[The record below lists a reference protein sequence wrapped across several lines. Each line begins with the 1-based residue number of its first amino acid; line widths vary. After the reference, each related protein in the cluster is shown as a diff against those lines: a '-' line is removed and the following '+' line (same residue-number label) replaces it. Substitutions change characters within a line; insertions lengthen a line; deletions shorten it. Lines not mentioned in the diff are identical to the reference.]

1 MIHIW
6 SRHTELDLY
15 KIDQAASSRTQQASD
30 RRETFKLTKIST
42 DEMKPLNVESVKKIC

>member
-30 RRETFKLTKIST
+30 RRETKIST